1 MSDIDNKVVSISFN
15 NKQFLRDVQDTIA
28 VIEELNEATS
38 GKHINTSGIENLGRA
53 FRNTTTGLTNDA
65 SSVTAAL
72 NNIQSAANINF
83 QTGGIDALRKALEN
97 TGMTAV
103 DVEDTITSLQQL
115 SRTGISYASDLGVG
129 NTAQQIQNASNDTRN
144 VITQDIDDVSH
155 QFSALEMIGI
165 GAMIA
170 IGEKAAEI
178 GANALR
184 SLTAGIRDGWAEY
197 NALTNSTQTI
207 LVNTQRWGSTMEDV
221 RGALEELNRYAD
233 MTIYS
238 FSDMTRNI
246 GYFTTAGINLEDSV
260 TAIQGLSNV
269 GAMFGADA
277 QSVARA
283 GYQISQAMSAG
294 VIKLMDWRSMI
305 NAGMG
310 GQALQDELIRTA
322 AVMSGTS
329 IDAMNEYIDSLG
341 GFQASLQE
349 GWLTSD
355 IFLEAM
361 KTFAGQSREYY
372 ESLTDENGNR
382 LYDDETIDK
391 LVEMGESAM
400 ESATKVRTLQQMM
413 DAFSE
418 SIGSGWERTFT
429 LIIGNLEEAKEFW
442 SPINDILTSMVDGF
456 FSLQTGAL
464 EAWRALGGRE
474 ELIQGILNVLE
485 GLNGVLSAIGG
496 AFIDVFGSSHTIGN
510 RLFRITEALTDF
522 TETLILSED
531 ELQDL
536 RDFFGGIL
544 EPMGLIV
551 DIIFELVQAFFN
563 AGDAMNEFSEGT
575 DSVMDGTRSFREA
588 LLLVLGSFG
597 RILKAGAQF
606 IRENNTV
613 KKVIQ
618 TFAKVVK
625 TVFTTVANV
634 IAAPFIL
641 FYNIWQR
648 YNIGE
653 KLEEFWM
660 KVVEF
665 FLPIIDAV
673 EEVKNV
679 FVDWFDTLKSNFD
692 NLDFD
697 GIDVI
702 VEIFGALKQLFR
714 DIFDPTVSLSD
725 AFGTFIDTLSGGHT
739 GELLNSIKDAVANL
753 WDQLKNTAIGQWFMD
768 LKDKIQNAW
777 TAFAQT
783 PFGQWVSEIID
794 TVKDFI
800 GLDTTDWDSFWYT
813 LQLIGTDV
821 ANDLSSGWEKIK
833 TFFSEF
839 WDIIKEWFGIS
850 DAAVDAADATNT
862 AVGAIGGGP
871 FVGALPQVP
880 GTNGIA
886 LALMETTD
894 AAKYAEKNIPDPE
907 DSRFLNFIRTI
918 PQRLSDLFSFTSDD
932 SLLQRVFKFVNR
944 IKEFLRDLF
953 NIGENED
960 ESNNPID
967 WIVEHAKILG
977 QTILDLLDI
986 HIDVGNGGIFQAIGS
1001 IISSFINGFAN
1012 IDAKALENL
1021 REISDIIVDTLKGI
1035 IALKIFQIIDNF
1047 SSIAEQA
1054 AKGWADQQAAKKL
1067 NAIAEVIKSIALS
1080 LLAIGAVVALV
1091 AVGFKTAPWAI
1102 TGALI
1107 IVGVILVA
1115 LFKGIKNI
1123 EATAKDIKPG
1133 SLSSISKIISGIS
1146 KVLLSTIISIAALVG
1161 LAFIMAK
1168 IANSSD
1174 GGTFVSCLVTLAIV
1188 FGVIANSAYEFL
1200 LNMFNWAN
1208 IFYTAD
1214 AQKAVNAVAD
1224 AVKTISGLLISMVIV
1239 VGGLIAATM
1248 VLTYF
1253 IHKVRENNA
1262 EADLLIAAGV
1272 IIGLLAVSYIVID
1285 HLITTARDMSA
1296 GINGVKP
1303 SDFKQIMMHMS
1314 ALLVSVVASV
1324 TVLIM
1329 AVTALTY
1336 IMSTSDIHIGYFIA
1350 SAAIVVALILAVTTG
1365 LSLIFLSMNKIAGKK
1380 MSKIWSAF
1388 AMLIATLTLVGVGV
1402 FLLMQEASAIAER
1415 TSDLSKLA
1423 GTLLVFAGMFAIFI
1437 GAIAATIL
1445 IVSNIDLRK
1454 ATKERLTTLVSI
1466 AAGVVFAM
1474 VAIAGSL
1481 SLLAGVMGASGFTAN
1496 GGSIIE
1502 VAIAVVTML
1511 GALTIIIAALG
1522 ALVQSKTL
1530 SAKGLME
1537 VATSVVIMSLALV
1550 AISLALSGL
1559 VLAIGDGGN
1568 ILGAAAAMFGIFAAL
1583 VIALGIMTGIAKL
1596 DMTAMFTAAASM
1608 VIASLA
1614 FGVIAAAMSIIAS
1627 IDTTQLITAGIVLG
1641 SLFLIMGTLLAI
1653 ISAIGMGTGGIGIVA
1668 IIAAAGAL
1676 ILLSSSFLILAEAIK
1691 ITGEGLTLVTA
1702 ALDGFVDAFNNLQN
1716 LNVEGVASKFFY
1728 ILRVIKVLA
1737 DGVKEIVPVFGAIIF
1752 EAVKSIM
1759 AGLTSGFAV
1768 GFGEGMLTIAQFIM
1782 DYGPV
1787 IVTAFTAL
1795 GVMIANSIHTVL
1807 LYFMAQIVADFG
1819 PGGTVRNMMST
1830 LADFAM
1836 WLAGEAGAWAVDIVA
1851 SFLESIALTLSD
1863 ENKLARIVDAIRLLW
1878 LTAKKAFMDELGFA
1892 DLRALGSHIVLEV
1905 LRGIVGAITTIAEG
1919 TMSPALQAALAAAGI
1934 DVDSIVNDLNGTL
1947 QSASQLAADDVFNS
1961 ATLTAEIDELR
1972 EHLDELGN
1980 ATEEAYNGPSYDP
1993 TSYYRS
1999 ISGAAQ
2005 EATEATQQYAD
2016 TTSTAATG
2024 LSSLLGGLNI
2034 GDALSNIDLS
2044 AITELFSGSSGSG
2057 LLGGLSGISDIL
2069 GGIDLGGIS
2078 GIISQLGGGG
2088 GISSI
2093 LSGII
2098 GGGGATSLISG
2109 LIGGEG
2115 FDLSGILSGL
2125 MTDDVTNPV
2134 ITPVVNTDEYSLGLD
2149 NMEDLWNSHNFDE
2162 FAIDAG
2168 TSMTLREQAEGD
2180 ATTNGAVTYNF
2191 TQYNTSPEA
2200 LSPIQ
2205 IYRDTNNLLRGRVN
2219 S

>member
-15 NKQFLRDVQDTIA
+15 NKQFLKDVQDTIT

-53 FRNTTTGLTNDA
+53 FRSTTSELTRDA
-65 SSVTAAL
+65 SSVTSAL

-83 QTGGIDALRKALEN
+83 QTGGIDSLRKALEN
-97 TGMTAV
+97 TGMAAV

-115 SRTGISYASDLGVG
+115 SRTGVSYAGDLGVS
-129 NTAQQIQNASNDTRN
+129 NTAQQIQNASNDTRSI
-144 VITQDIDDVSH
+144 ITQDIDDVSH
-155 QFSALEMIGI
+155 QFSALEMIGV

-184 SLTAGIRDGWAEY
+184 SLTAGIRSGWGEY

-207 LVNTQRWGSTMEDV
+207 LVNTQRWGSTMSDV
-221 RGALEELNRYAD
+221 SSALEELNRYAD
-233 MTIYS
+233 MTTYS

-246 GYFTTAGINLEDSV
+246 GYFTTAGVNLEDSI

-277 QSVARA
+277 QAVARA

-294 VIKLMDWRSMI
+294 VIRLMDWRSMI

-341 GFQASLQE
+341 GFNASLQE

-382 LYDDETIDK
+382 LYDDETIDR

-418 SIGSGWERTFT
+418 SIGSGWQRTFT

-442 SPINDILTSMVDGF
+442 SPINNILTSMVDGF

-474 ELIQGILNVLE
+474 ELIQGILNVLN

-496 AFIDVFGSSHTIGN
+496 AFIDVFGSSHIIGN

-597 RILKAGAQF
+597 RILKAGAKF
-606 IRENNTV
+606 IRENNAV

-618 TFAKVVK
+618 TFAKAVK
-625 TVFTTVANV
+625 IAFTTVARV

-679 FVDWFDTLKSNFD
+679 FVDWFYTLKSNFD

-714 DIFDPTVSLSD
+714 DIIDPTVSLSD

-739 GELLNSIKDAVANL
+739 GELLNSIKESVANL
-753 WDQLKNTAIGQWFMD
+753 WDQLKNTAIGQWFSD
-768 LKDKIQNAW
+768 LGEKIQNGAA
-777 TAFAQT
+777 AFART
-783 PFGQWVSEIID
+783 SFGQKIIEISSALRDFLGID
-794 TVKDFI
+794 I
-800 GLDTTDWDSFWYT
+800 TDWGLFWEAT
-813 LQLIGTDV
+813 KLMLTDV
-821 ANDLSSGWEKIK
+821 ADSIGTGWEKIK
-833 TFFSEF
+833 NFFNELVSIVKGWFGFADSEDGSVGESVDSMIGTTDSSVMEDKIDTMEKTGNAVVSFMENTSKAVAIAEKLVPDPNESKFLTFMKELPEKIKDVSESVSDSSIIAKIGNFFSNFFTSIKNFFSNLSIGDGEDLLT
-839 WDIIKEWFGIS
+839 WLADKARVIGNIIGDFLGIKITNLADQGVFGVLGAMVSAIVGWFGDI
-850 DAAVDAADATNT
+850 DLNLLGTVDRIAKTVYRVLT
-862 AVGAIGGGP
+862 A
-871 FVGALPQVP
+871 
-880 GTNGIA
+880 
-886 LALMETTD
+886 
-894 AAKYAEKNIPDPE
+894 
-907 DSRFLNFIRTI
+907 
-918 PQRLSDLFSFTSDD
+918 
-932 SLLQRVFKFVNR
+932 
-944 IKEFLRDLF
+944 
-953 NIGENED
+953 
-960 ESNNPID
+960 
-967 WIVEHAKILG
+967 
-977 QTILDLLDI
+977 
-986 HIDVGNGGIFQAIGS
+986 
-1001 IISSFINGFAN
+1001 IIS
-1012 IDAKALENL
+1012 
-1021 REISDIIVDTLKGI
+1021 
-1035 IALKIFQIIDNF
+1035 LKIVSTISYLAN
-1047 SSIAEQA
+1047 AAQA
-1054 AKGWADQQAAKKL
+1054 GAKGWQQQQAAKKL
-1067 NAIAEVIKSIALS
+1067 SALSDVLKSITLFIVG
-1080 LLAIGAVVALV
+1080 IGAVVFSLAYALDNDYIKPGTLKQI
-1091 AVGFKTAPWAI
+1091 AGTI
-1102 TGALI
+1102 
-1107 IVGVILVA
+1107 A
-1115 LFKGIKNI
+1115 LFMFALWLMVFTIEKSAKN
-1123 EATAKDIKPG
+1123 IKPG
-1133 SLSSISKIISGIS
+1133 SLTGIAKVLSNMGKMLIIVVLSVAALFGLAYLAYNIYMKAGIDITTFNVILGVVCSAFVAIMVGSMVMVYLLQRWGGRMNAGSEVMASISSVLKSVSGIFVSIIILLAGILASIAAFTYFINMVKQNHAESELKQALVVVGILLVGAGLAIVGLIAIAKKMSSGIS
-1146 KVLLSTIISIAALVG
+1146 
-1161 LAFIMAK
+1161 
-1168 IANSSD
+1168 
-1174 GGTFVSCLVTLAIV
+1174 
-1188 FGVIANSAYEFL
+1188 
-1200 LNMFNWAN
+1200 
-1208 IFYTAD
+1208 
-1214 AQKAVNAVAD
+1214 
-1224 AVKTISGLLISMVIV
+1224 
-1239 VGGLIAATM
+1239 
-1248 VLTYF
+1248 
-1253 IHKVRENNA
+1253 
-1262 EADLLIAAGV
+1262 
-1272 IIGLLAVSYIVID
+1272 
-1285 HLITTARDMSA
+1285 
-1296 GINGVKP
+1296 GVKP
-1303 SDFKQIMMHMS
+1303 SDFKQIMMVMS
-1314 ALLVSVVASV
+1314 GLLVTVMASIV
-1324 TVLIM
+1324 VLIM
-1329 AVTALTY
+1329 AVTAFVSMMTTTGATEDQ
-1336 IMSTSDIHIGYFIA
+1336 IWTAAFI
-1350 SAAIVVALILAVTTG
+1350 VGGLLLAVFGG
-1365 LSLIFLSMNKIAGKK
+1365 LKWLFDSLKNISELHPGK
-1380 MSKIWSAF
+1380 MWSAF
-1388 AMLIATLTLVGVGV
+1388 AAMILTMATLGTIVGVLVYEAANLSQSLNSVKNLWHVLGAMGATLLSIIIAVAGIGFIIEHSNFTAFSTKALITLGLTILEIMVAVVGITHSLKAIITALSSTGFLENGGNIMEVAGAMIAMLFVVSIIAGVVAAMSNLQMNVGGIVKIFLAFATVAATLWGIAKAISLLADIDTSKLIAAASAMGILMSVGVG
-1402 FLLMQEASAIAER
+1402 LMAV
-1415 TSDLSKLA
+1415 LA
-1423 GTLLVFAGMFAIFI
+1423 V
-1437 GAIAATIL
+1437 
-1445 IVSNIDLRK
+1445 
-1454 ATKERLTTLVSI
+1454 
-1466 AAGVVFAM
+1466 
-1474 VAIAGSL
+1474 
-1481 SLLAGVMGASGFTAN
+1481 
-1496 GGSIIE
+1496 
-1502 VAIAVVTML
+1502 
-1511 GALTIIIAALG
+1511 LG
-1522 ALVQSKTL
+1522 ALVPGGYF
-1530 SAKGLME
+1530 AIGF
-1537 VATSVVIMSLALV
+1537 AAIALV
-1550 AISLALSGL
+1550 ALSVSFLSLA
-1559 VLAIGDGGN
+1559 
-1568 ILGAAAAMFGIFAAL
+1568 
-1583 VIALGIMTGIAKL
+1583 
-1596 DMTAMFTAAASM
+1596 
-1608 VIASLA
+1608 
-1614 FGVIAAAMSIIAS
+1614 
-1627 IDTTQLITAGIVLG
+1627 
-1641 SLFLIMGTLLAI
+1641 
-1653 ISAIGMGTGGIGIVA
+1653 SAV
-1668 IIAAAGAL
+1668 
-1676 ILLSSSFLILAEAIK
+1676 K
-1691 ITGEGLTLVTA
+1691 VTGEGLILITTA
-1702 ALDGFVDAFNNLQN
+1702 LAGFTRAFNNLQN

-1768 GFGEGMLTIAQFIM
+1768 GFGEGMLTIAEFIM
-1782 DYGPV
+1782 TYGPV

-1819 PGGTVRNMMST
+1819 PGGTVRTMIGT
-1830 LADFAM
+1830 LSDFAM
-1836 WLAGEAGAWAVDIVA
+1836 WLAGEAATWAVDIVA
-1851 SFLESIALTLSD
+1851 AFLESIALTLSD

-1878 LTAKKAFMDELGFA
+1878 LTAKKAFMDELGFP

-1947 QSASQLAADDVFNS
+1947 QSASQLAANDVFNS
-1961 ATLTAEIDELR
+1961 ATLTAEIDTLR
-1972 EHLDELGN
+1972 EHLNELGN

-2044 AITELFSGSSGSG
+2044 TITGLFSGSSGSG

-2069 GGIDLGGIS
+2069 GGIDLSSIS

-2098 GGGGATSLISG
+2098 GGGGATSLVSG

-2115 FDLSGILSGL
+2115 FDLSGLLSGL

-2134 ITPVVNTDEYSLGLD
+2134 ITPVINTDEYSLGLD
-2149 NMEDLWNSHNFDE
+2149 IMEALWNSHNFDE

-2180 ATTNGAVTYNF
+2180 AATNGAVTYNF